1 MRRILVLGRG
11 GAGKST
17 LAARLTGGPRWVIDG
32 DLGLDFPLWRCAVRA
47 LRRSRGNLA
56 FWRWLI
62 GYRRGSLPTVMA
74 AIAAIAGD
82 ANFTCSARR
91 APSNDS
97 SAGREHDQQ
106 STDLDKQPIVSAKPV
121 SIAKA
126 ARPQP
131 STVFQHNPSAEE
143 ADLRRCGGAARAR
156 SRTAI
161 AKFRRL
167 LPTRRTRSKLSQSIP
182 KLGGPGCP
190 VRDRVLR

>member
-1 MRRILVLGRG
+1 
-11 GAGKST
+11 
-17 LAARLTGGPRWVIDG
+17 
-32 DLGLDFPLWRCAVRA
+32 VRA

-106 STDLDKQPIVSAKPV
+106 STDLDKQPIISAKSV

-131 STVFQHNPSAEE
+131 STFFNTIHQPKKLTCADVAGQRERGRERSSQSFEDSCQLAGLGPSYRNRSPSSEDPVAPSATGSSVKPGPSCQ
-143 ADLRRCGGAARAR
+143 LRRKRVDE
-156 SRTAI
+156 
-161 AKFRRL
+161 
-167 LPTRRTRSKLSQSIP
+167 RRT
-182 KLGGPGCP
+182 CP
-190 VRDRVLR
+190 VAG